1 MGDDMSYQELV
12 NSVTPKEN
20 KWKNMI
26 IAFLSGGV
34 IGALSEV
41 FVRFFDV
48 NIMLIIWIVIA
59 SILTGMTVFD
69 DMVDKFKM
77 GVIIPIT
84 GFSHSVTSSSLDY
97 KYEGFVTGIGSN
109 YFKLAGSVILY
120 GVISAAI
127 FALIRSII

>member
-12 NSVTPKEN
+12 DSVTPKEN
-20 KWKNMI
+20 KWKNLLV
-26 IAFLSGGV
+26 AFLSGGV
-34 IGALSEV
+34 IGALSQI
-41 FVRFFDV
+41 FVSLFDV
-48 NIMLIIWIVIA
+48 NIMLVIWIVVA

-84 GFSHSVTSSSLDY
+84 GFAHSITSASLDY
-97 KYEGFVTGIGSN
+97 KYEGLITGIGSN

-120 GVISAAI
+120 GIVSATI
-127 FALIRSII
+127 FAILGSLL